1 MPCYESSSA
10 PSPRAS
16 GGSPPPPS
24 DHLPQELCE
33 EVQESGGWGEAP
45 WTGAGACFHFS
56 LSYFRCSPLLLFP
69 SSPPLLTSSY
79 PMQGLQEKGREL
91 SVALGRNG
99 APPGRNGA
107 PTGRNGAPPGRN
119 GAPPL
124 GRGGAP
130 HHTEILNRVDRR
142 EETSIGRE
150 GSNLREVQE
159 GSRREVR
166 RPVRQLAV
174 MEPEEEWGG
183 GQVPR
188 AARQRGHRHGAG
200 SQDGAIQYNASNTEV
215 VRTPNMEGSVKRL
228 RTGDIILNATR
239 LNGAPP

>member
-1 MPCYESSSA
+1 M
-10 PSPRAS
+10 
-16 GGSPPPPS
+16 
-24 DHLPQELCE
+24 
-33 EVQESGGWGEAP
+33 
-45 WTGAGACFHFS
+45 
-56 LSYFRCSPLLLFP
+56 
-69 SSPPLLTSSY
+69 
-79 PMQGLQEKGREL
+79 
-91 SVALGRNG
+91 
-99 APPGRNGA
+99 
-107 PTGRNGAPPGRN
+107 
-119 GAPPL
+119 
-124 GRGGAP
+124 
-130 HHTEILNRVDRR
+130 DRR